1 MDISTAGSS
10 GTGMEKA
17 IARESRWLNVSVP
30 WLRHSER
37 INSPELFFNEQ
48 P

>member
-17 IARESRWLNVSVP
+17 IASESRWQNVSVP
-30 WLRHSER
+30 WLRHSDR
-37 INSPELFFNEQ
+37 NEQ